1 MIISHLTLKNW
12 RNFRSIDIDLQPRTF
27 IVGANASG
35 KSNILD
41 AIRFLRDIVKS
52 GGGLQ
57 KAVSERDGIS
67 KIRCLS
73 AKGTSDIEIH
83 IHLAE
88 RENMP
93 PLWKYELGFR
103 QENIGGSVGASGT
116 RAAVVYERVYKAN
129 DSKPLFSRPDKEDK
143 DDSFL
148 LQSTSLEQ
156 PRSNRAFRP
165 IAEFLESI
173 QYLHVVPQLLR
184 APDSYLKASNQE
196 DVYGRDF
203 FERISNTPERT
214 RTAFLKRIEKAL
226 QFAVPQFVKLDFIR
240 GDDSKP
246 HLQASYKH
254 WRATD
259 ALQQENQFSDGTLR
273 LIGFLWSLQ
282 DGSKP
287 LLLEEPELS
296 LHSGVVRQLP
306 EIIAAVQHKRHSTPR
321 QVILTTHSADI
332 LSNSGIALEEV
343 VILETTKNGTEAYS
357 PATLK
362 DARALL
368 NAKISVADIVRPRTE
383 PKNIEQM
390 TFDF

>member
-12 RNFRSIDIDLQPRTF
+12 RNFRSIDVDLQPRTF

-57 KAVSERDGIS
+57 KAVRDRGGVS

-73 AKGTSDIEIH
+73 AQGTFDIELH

-88 RENMP
+88 RENTP
-93 PLWKYELGFR
+93 PLWKYEIGFR
-103 QENIGGSVGASGT
+103 QENIGGSVGTSGT
-116 RAAVVYERVYKAN
+116 RAAVVYERVFDAKGKCWLN
-129 DSKPLFSRPDKEDK
+129 RPDEADN
-143 DDSFL
+143 DDSLL

-156 PRSNRAFRP
+156 PRSNRDFRP

-184 APDSYLKASNQE
+184 DPDSYSKTSNQE

-203 FERISNTPERT
+203 FERISHTAGKT
-214 RTAFLKRIEKAL
+214 RDSYLSRIEKVLTIAI
-226 QFAVPQFVKLDFIR
+226 PQLANLKFIR
-240 GDDSKP
+240 DDDGKP

-306 EIIAAVQHKRHSTPR
+306 EIIAAVQQKRHSTPR

-343 VILETTKNGTEAYS
+343 IVLETTKNGTEAYS
-357 PATLK
+357 PAALK

-368 NAKISVADIVRPRTE
+368 NSGISVADIVRPRTE